1 MEQFIARQPIFD
13 QKGKVYAYELLFRSG
28 LHNYF
33 DADDQ
38 DQAAANVIANSSLL
52 FGLNEMSGGAKVFIN
67 CTRKVLVE
75 DFMMV
80 LPKEQAVVEVL
91 EHVVPDAEVIA
102 ACKRLKQQGYIL
114 ALDDFVYHD
123 NYEPL
128 LELADI
134 IKVDFL
140 ESPPE
145 EQARLAKMMIPRGIR
160 MLAEKV
166 ETHEVYEEAKKM
178 GYQLFQGYFFARPVV
193 ISRKDI
199 PTNKIQYLRIL
210 KDIHSDDVEFKKLA
224 ETIQSE
230 VSLSYKLLKLINSAA
245 FALRHKVTNI
255 LQALSLLGIREIR
268 SWISLLSISAMADD
282 KPAELVVSS
291 LVRAK
296 FCEQL
301 ATPCGLPGRNSDM
314 FLMGLF
320 SLLDVIMSR
329 PIDEILQEITIEED
343 IQQALTGE
351 PGTMRTILE
360 MIVAIEKAD
369 WNQVSSLSDQLNINE
384 QPLNKAYMD
393 AIKWAHE
400 IYNI

>member
-140 ESPPE
+140 ESP
-145 EQARLAKMMIPRGIR
+145 RKNRRGWQ
-160 MLAEKV
+160 K
-166 ETHEVYEEAKKM
+166 
-178 GYQLFQGYFFARPVV
+178 
-193 ISRKDI
+193 
-199 PTNKIQYLRIL
+199 
-210 KDIHSDDVEFKKLA
+210 
-224 ETIQSE
+224 
-230 VSLSYKLLKLINSAA
+230 
-245 FALRHKVTNI
+245 
-255 LQALSLLGIREIR
+255 
-268 SWISLLSISAMADD
+268 
-282 KPAELVVSS
+282 
-291 LVRAK
+291 
-296 FCEQL
+296 
-301 ATPCGLPGRNSDM
+301 
-314 FLMGLF
+314 
-320 SLLDVIMSR
+320 
-329 PIDEILQEITIEED
+329 
-343 IQQALTGE
+343 
-351 PGTMRTILE
+351 
-360 MIVAIEKAD
+360 
-369 WNQVSSLSDQLNINE
+369 
-384 QPLNKAYMD
+384 
-393 AIKWAHE
+393 
-400 IYNI
+400 